1 MAPINAT
8 GSTTRA
14 SLEALHRYAGASAPD
29 SVFLDDMQH
38 RIDAARPTA
47 THRDGP
53 LRILLLGYAG
63 AGNTGADLRAIETI
77 RQLRRLFGE
86 RAHLSLL
93 ALGERFDHPVLAEV
107 PKRVPDF
114 PYLPDALDA
123 AIRDSDVVIN
133 MEGSTYTS
141 RFSDS
146 LAGALIGGVALA
158 AAHGRLGIAYGV
170 DSGSQSAALLSF
182 VRCNAKLGH
191 VIARNEAARHELL
204 ALGVACEAGAD
215 TAWTYRVEHDALAG
229 DGILPYVALC
239 PNNPYWWP
247 VHADAPRAFALDARG
262 ERSPHRYGPL
272 HFHAWD
278 THRSAAFD
286 GYIGRFAQIASAL
299 REQGYVPVVVGM
311 EQLDAA
317 ACDAL
322 AARLPFDI
330 DKIVRGPNTLSE
342 VAAVVSRARCVVTTR
357 YHAAVLAMSHGIPVF
372 GLSMDSR
379 IDRLLTEAGVQ
390 GWHASCDAP
399 DAACLALEAIGSLNH
414 DPVRERLVARLLA
427 YADNQRACFHSMGAR
442 LATLVEAYGINETS
456 TPVHVEAC
464 ADARA

>member
-1 MAPINAT
+1 
-8 GSTTRA
+8 
-14 SLEALHRYAGASAPD
+14 
-29 SVFLDDMQH
+29 
-38 RIDAARPTA
+38 
-47 THRDGP
+47 
-53 LRILLLGYAG
+53 
-63 AGNTGADLRAIETI
+63 
-77 RQLRRLFGE
+77 
-86 RAHLSLL
+86 
-93 ALGERFDHPVLAEV
+93 
-107 PKRVPDF
+107 
-114 PYLPDALDA
+114 
-123 AIRDSDVVIN
+123 
-133 MEGSTYTS
+133 
-141 RFSDS
+141 
-146 LAGALIGGVALA
+146 
-158 AAHGRLGIAYGV
+158 
-170 DSGSQSAALLSF
+170 
-182 VRCNAKLGH
+182 
-191 VIARNEAARHELL
+191 
-204 ALGVACEAGAD
+204 
-215 TAWTYRVEHDALAG
+215 
-229 DGILPYVALC
+229 
-239 PNNPYWWP
+239 
-247 VHADAPRAFALDARG
+247 
-262 ERSPHRYGPL
+262 
-272 HFHAWD
+272 
-278 THRSAAFD
+278 
-286 GYIGRFAQIASAL
+286 
-299 REQGYVPVVVGM
+299 QGYVPVVVGM